1 MSKDFVGR
9 ALYLELRRDTETSQV
24 ILTPQLKNPLKDSI
38 LKPYIISRNL
48 HPDTQR
54 KGWRYSSGPRNTY
67 SGDAIDFAD
76 GIKMMASQIEWA
88 APLLVGYEAGGWKIV
103 NKPLVVD
110 MTIED
115 AINVAQKVTPSALL
129 RRIMKSRAEA
139 GFPEKVQ
146 ATLPYV
152 APTTTAPF

>member
-76 GIKMMASQIEWA
+76 GIKMMASQIEWV

-110 MTIED
+110 MSHDDSVDI
-115 AINVAQKVTPSALL
+115 AKKVTPAALL
-129 RRIMKSRAEA
+129 RRIMKARGEA